1 LAEAFEGAMHA
12 RDAGHD
18 SGAGAVSPELVQVEV
33 EVETPTA
40 CALAAVAKW
49 RCGDSLS
56 PDEGGR

>member
-1 LAEAFEGAMHA
+1 LAEVFEVAMHA

-18 SGAGAVSPELVQVEV
+18 DGAGAVSPELVRV

-40 CALAAVAKW
+40 CAPAAVARW